1 MLFQG
6 NPRHWDVGILVS
18 GLDIWGAK
26 NGKNYYETLGL
37 ARTGT
42 VLHLF
47 NEAFQG
53 FAPKIQ
59 NH

>member
-26 NGKNYYETLGL
+26 NGKNSYETLGL
-37 ARTGT
+37 ARTGALLL
-42 VLHLF
+42 LHFFL
-47 NEAFQG
+47 
-53 FAPKIQ
+53 
-59 NH
+59 